1 MVTATKSS
9 NDSSN
14 SLDSMLKSFTSNT
27 NASKSSFE
35 TSKASANAYTSK
47 KDDFKNVLKSKSDS
61 KDHDNTQSTSNVD
74 EKQNSNVDEKQN
86 SNVDEKQ
93 NSTGVED
100 IDKDTKVLNEKLE
113 ELEKESKTA
122 SKDKLKDILSELLSL
137 LAKLGIKQDSISA
150 NGAINSKLGVDG
162 TNSTLSNGGLNSIME
177 KIVELLK
184 NDSVKSKLDVSSL
197 NLMEKLLGNLNGS
210 IKENATE
217 STKSNLKGIMSE
229 ISDLLE
235 NKQNAG
241 NKVLTLEDMLSKNYS
256 QDNGESEDSSAS
268 KNNTPTASKEEKF
281 LNSLVDDNK
290 DDSLNKINLFASRAS
305 AIQNQSVNNARG
317 LTINKAT
324 FADDLIKDVKFM
336 NTNSLKELTVKV
348 NPGNLGEITIK
359 LVQEDG
365 LIKANLKANSKETS
379 ALISQNLSDI
389 KKQLGEQ
396 NLKIADVNIDLYQDD
411 TTFFSDQSFGGQ
423 LSEEQR
429 RNNTRN
435 SNAGNNLAASE
446 EDLVENIEAND
457 SNIEFFA

>member
-1 MVTATKSS
+1 MVTGTKSS

-14 SLDSMLKSFTSNT
+14 GLDSMLKSFTSNT
-27 NASKSSFE
+27 NFSSKS
-35 TSKASANAYTSK
+35 TSEVTKTLNNSYTSR
-47 KDDFKNVLKSKSDS
+47 KDDFKNVLKSKSDYKAHEYNGYVS
-61 KDHDNTQSTSNVD
+61 SANQ
-74 EKQNSNVDEKQN
+74 
-86 SNVDEKQ
+86 KQ
-93 NSTGVED
+93 NSTGVKD
-100 IDKDTKVLNEKLE
+100 TDKDTKKLNEKLE

-137 LAKLGIKQDSISA
+137 LAKLGIKQDDLNA
-150 NGAINSKLGVDG
+150 NGTS
-162 TNSTLSNGGLNSIME
+162 SNGGLNSIME
-177 KIVELLK
+177 KIMGLLK
-184 NDSVKSKLDVSSL
+184 NDSVNSKLDSNSL
-197 NLMEKLLGNLNGS
+197 NLMEKLLGNLNGT

-217 STKSNLKGIMSE
+217 STKSSLKGIMSE

-235 NKQNAG
+235 NKQNSG
-241 NKVLTLEDMLSKNYS
+241 NKVLTLEDMLSKSYS
-256 QDNGESEDSSAS
+256 QDNSESDNSSAS
-268 KNNTPTASKEEKF
+268 KNNTPTTSKEEKF

-290 DDSLNKINLFASRAS
+290 DDSLNKINLFASRTS
-305 AIQNQSVNNARG
+305 TIQNQGVNNTRG

-365 LIKANLKANSKETS
+365 VIKANLKANSKDTT

-396 NLKIADVNIDLYQDD
+396 NLKIADVNIELYQDD
-411 TTFFSDQSFGGQ
+411 TTFFSEQSFGGQ

-435 SNAGNNLAASE
+435 SNAANNLASSE

-457 SNIEFFA
+457 NNIEFFA

>member
-27 NASKSSFE
+27 NFASKS
-35 TSKASANAYTSK
+35 TSEVTKTLNNSYTSR

-61 KDHDNTQSTSNVD
+61 KVQDNTQSTST
-74 EKQNSNVDEKQN
+74 
-86 SNVDEKQ
+86 VDEKQ
-93 NSTGVED
+93 NSTGVKD
-100 IDKDTKVLNEKLE
+100 TDKDTKELNEKLE

-137 LAKLGIKQDSISA
+137 LAKLGIKQDSINA
-150 NGAINSKLGVDG
+150 NGAINSKVGIDG
-162 TNSTLSNGGLNSIME
+162 ANSTLSNSGLNDVMGKIM
-177 KIVELLK
+177 ELLK
-184 NDSVKSKLDVSSL
+184 NDSVKSKLDSNSL
-197 NLMEKLLGNLNGS
+197 NLMEKLLGNLNGT

-217 STKSNLKGIMSE
+217 PTKSSLKGIMSE

-241 NKVLTLEDMLSKNYS
+241 NKVLTLEDMLSKSYS
-256 QDNGESEDSSAS
+256 QDNSESDNSSAS
-268 KNNTPTASKEEKF
+268 KNNTPTTSKEEKF

-290 DDSLNKINLFASRAS
+290 DDSLNKINLFASRTS
-305 AIQNQSVNNARG
+305 TIQNQGVNNTRG

-365 LIKANLKANSKETS
+365 VIKANLKANSKDTT

-396 NLKIADVNIDLYQDD
+396 NLKIADVNIELYQDD
-411 TTFFSDQSFGGQ
+411 TTFFSEQSFGGQ

-435 SNAGNNLAASE
+435 SNAANKLASSE

-457 SNIEFFA
+457 NNIEFFA

>member
-1 MVTATKSS
+1 MVTATKKS

-14 SLDSMLKSFTSNT
+14 SLDSMLKSFTANT
-27 NASKSSFE
+27 SASKSSFE

-61 KDHDNTQSTSNVD
+61 KVQDNTQSTST
-74 EKQNSNVDEKQN
+74 
-86 SNVDEKQ
+86 VDEKQ
-93 NSTGVED
+93 NSTGVKD
-100 IDKDTKVLNEKLE
+100 TDKDTKELNEKLE

-137 LAKLGIKQDSISA
+137 LTKLGIKQDNISA
-150 NGAINSKLGVDG
+150 NGAINSKVGVDG
-162 TNSTLSNGGLNSIME
+162 TNSTLSNSGLNGIME
-177 KIVELLK
+177 KIMELLK
-184 NDSVKSKLDVSSL
+184 NDSVKSKLDSNSL
-197 NLMEKLLGNLNGS
+197 NLMEKLLGNLNGT

-217 STKSNLKGIMSE
+217 STKSSLKGIMSE

-241 NKVLTLEDMLSKNYS
+241 NKVLTLEDMLSKSYS
-256 QDNGESEDSSAS
+256 QDNSESDNSSAS
-268 KNNTPTASKEEKF
+268 KNNTPTTSKEEKF

-290 DDSLNKINLFASRAS
+290 DDSLNKINLFASRTS
-305 AIQNQSVNNARG
+305 TIQNQGVNNTRG

-324 FADDLIKDVKFM
+324 FVDDLIKDVKFM

-365 LIKANLKANSKETS
+365 VIKANLKANSKDTT

-396 NLKIADVNIDLYQDD
+396 NLKIADVNIELYQDD
-411 TTFFSDQSFGGQ
+411 TTFFSEQSFGGQ

-435 SNAGNNLAASE
+435 SNAANNLASSE

-457 SNIEFFA
+457 NNIEFFA

>member
-1 MVTATKSS
+1 MVTDTKSS

-14 SLDSMLKSFTSNT
+14 GLDSMLKLFTSNT
-27 NASKSSFE
+27 NFSSKS
-35 TSKASANAYTSK
+35 TSEVTKTLNNSYTSR
-47 KDDFKNVLKSKSDS
+47 KDDFKNVLKSKSDY
-61 KDHDNTQSTSNVD
+61 KAHEDNGYVSSANQ
-74 EKQNSNVDEKQN
+74 
-86 SNVDEKQ
+86 KQ
-93 NSTGVED
+93 NSTGVKD
-100 IDKDTKVLNEKLE
+100 TDKDTKELNEKLE

-137 LAKLGIKQDSISA
+137 LAKLGIKQDDLNA
-150 NGAINSKLGVDG
+150 NGTS
-162 TNSTLSNGGLNSIME
+162 SNGGLNSIME
-177 KIVELLK
+177 KIMGLLK
-184 NDSVKSKLDVSSL
+184 NDSVNSKLDSNSL
-197 NLMEKLLGNLNGS
+197 KLMEKLLGNLNGT

-217 STKSNLKGIMSE
+217 STKSSLKGIMSE

-235 NKQNAG
+235 NKQNSG
-241 NKVLTLEDMLSKNYS
+241 NKVLTLEDMLSKSYS
-256 QDNGESEDSSAS
+256 QDNSESDNSSAS
-268 KNNTPTASKEEKF
+268 KNNTPTTSKEEKF
-281 LNSLVDDNK
+281 LNSLIDDNK
-290 DDSLNKINLFASRAS
+290 DDSLNKINLFASRTS
-305 AIQNQSVNNARG
+305 TIQNQGVNNTRG

-324 FADDLIKDVKFM
+324 FVDDLIKDVKFM

-365 LIKANLKANSKETS
+365 VIKANLKANSKDTT

-396 NLKIADVNIDLYQDD
+396 NLKIADVNIELYQDD
-411 TTFFSDQSFGGQ
+411 TTFFSEQSFGGQ

-435 SNAGNNLAASE
+435 SNAANNLASSE

-457 SNIEFFA
+457 NNIEFFA

>member
-1 MVTATKSS
+1 MVTATKGS

-14 SLDSMLKSFTSNT
+14 SLDRMLSSFTSNT
-27 NASKSSFE
+27 KASKSSFE
-35 TSKASANAYTSK
+35 TSKASSNGYTSK
-47 KDDFKNVLKSKSDS
+47 KDDFKNVLKSESDS
-61 KDHDNTQSTSNVD
+61 KVQDNTQSTSTVD
-74 EKQNSNVDEKQN
+74 EKQNP
-86 SNVDEKQ
+86 
-93 NSTGVED
+93 TGVED
-100 IDKDTKVLNEKLE
+100 TDINNTDELNEKLE
-113 ELEKESKTA
+113 ELEKESKSA
-122 SKDKLKDILSELLSL
+122 SEDKMKDILSELLSL
-137 LAKLGIKQDSISA
+137 LSKLGIKQDNISEK
-150 NGAINSKLGVDG
+150 GVINSKVGG
-162 TNSTLSNGGLNSIME
+162 NETNSTSSNSGLNGIME
-177 KIVELLK
+177 QIMELLN
-184 NDSVKSKLDVSSL
+184 NDSVTSKLDYNSL
-197 NLMEKLLGNLNGS
+197 NLIEKLLGNLNYN

-217 STKSNLKGIMSE
+217 STKGNLKGIMSE

-235 NKQNAG
+235 NKQNVG

-256 QDNGESEDSSAS
+256 QDNSESEDSSAS
-268 KNNTPTASKEEKF
+268 KNNTPTVSKEEKF

-290 DDSLNKINLFASRAS
+290 DDSLNKINLFASRTS

-396 NLKIADVNIDLYQDD
+396 NLKIADVNIELYQDD
-411 TTFFSDQSFGGQ
+411 TTFFNEQSFSGQ

-435 SNAGNNLAASE
+435 SNTGNDLEGSE
-446 EDLVENIEAND
+446 EDLVDNIGAND
-457 SNIEFFA
+457 NNIEFFA

>member
-1 MVTATKSS
+1 MVTATKNS
-9 NDSSN
+9 NESSN

-27 NASKSSFE
+27 NFASKS
-35 TSKASANAYTSK
+35 ASEFTKTLNNSYTPR
-47 KDDFKNVLKSKSDS
+47 KDDFKNVLKSKSDY
-61 KDHDNTQSTSNVD
+61 KDHEDNGYVSSANQ
-74 EKQNSNVDEKQN
+74 
-86 SNVDEKQ
+86 KQ
-93 NSTGVED
+93 NSTGVKD
-100 IDKDTKVLNEKLE
+100 TYKDTKELNEKLE
-113 ELEKESKTA
+113 ELEKESKSA
-122 SKDKLKDILSELLSL
+122 SKDKMKDILSELLSL
-137 LAKLGIKQDSISA
+137 LAKLGIKQDDLNA
-150 NGAINSKLGVDG
+150 NGAS
-162 TNSTLSNGGLNSIME
+162 SNGSLNSIME
-177 KIVELLK
+177 KIMGLLK
-184 NDSVKSKLDVSSL
+184 NDSVNSKLDSNSL
-197 NLMEKLLGNLNGS
+197 NLMEKLLGNLNGN

-217 STKSNLKGIMSE
+217 STKSNLRGIMSE

-256 QDNGESEDSSAS
+256 QDNGGNDDSSAS
-268 KNNTPTASKEEKF
+268 KNNTPTTSKEEKF
-281 LNSLVDDNK
+281 LNSLIDDNK
-290 DDSLNKINLFASRAS
+290 DDSLNKINLFASRTS
-305 AIQNQSVNNARG
+305 AIQNQGVNNTRG

-324 FADDLIKDVKFM
+324 FVDDLIKDVKFM

-365 LIKANLKANSKETS
+365 VIKANLKANSKDTT

-396 NLKIADVNIDLYQDD
+396 NLKIADVNIELYQDD
-411 TTFFSDQSFGGQ
+411 TTFFREQSFGGQ

-429 RNNTRN
+429 RNSTRN
-435 SNAGNNLAASE
+435 SNTGNDLAGSE

>member
-1 MVTATKSS
+1 MVTATKNS
-9 NDSSN
+9 NESSN

-27 NASKSSFE
+27 NFASKS
-35 TSKASANAYTSK
+35 ASEFTKTLNNSYTPR
-47 KDDFKNVLKSKSDS
+47 KDDFKNVLKSKSDY
-61 KDHDNTQSTSNVD
+61 KDHEDNGYVSSANQ
-74 EKQNSNVDEKQN
+74 
-86 SNVDEKQ
+86 KQ
-93 NSTGVED
+93 NSTGVKD
-100 IDKDTKVLNEKLE
+100 TYKDTKELNEKLE
-113 ELEKESKTA
+113 ELEKESKSA
-122 SKDKLKDILSELLSL
+122 SKDKMKDILSELLSL
-137 LAKLGIKQDSISA
+137 LAKLGIKQDDLNA
-150 NGAINSKLGVDG
+150 NGAS
-162 TNSTLSNGGLNSIME
+162 SNGGLNSIME
-177 KIVELLK
+177 KIMGLLK
-184 NDSVKSKLDVSSL
+184 NDSVNSKLDSNSL
-197 NLMEKLLGNLNGS
+197 NLMEKLLGNLNGN

-217 STKSNLKGIMSE
+217 STKSNLRGIMSE

-256 QDNGESEDSSAS
+256 QDNGGNDDSSAS
-268 KNNTPTASKEEKF
+268 KNNTPTTSKEEKF
-281 LNSLVDDNK
+281 LNSLIDDNK
-290 DDSLNKINLFASRAS
+290 DDSLNKINLFASRTS
-305 AIQNQSVNNARG
+305 AIQNQGVNNTRG

-324 FADDLIKDVKFM
+324 FVDDLIKDVKFM

-365 LIKANLKANSKETS
+365 VIKANLKANSKDTT

-396 NLKIADVNIDLYQDD
+396 NLKIADVNIELYQDD
-411 TTFFSDQSFGGQ
+411 TTFFREQSFGGQ

-429 RNNTRN
+429 RNSTRN
-435 SNAGNNLAASE
+435 SNTGNDLAGSE

>member
-1 MVTATKSS
+1 MVTATKKS

-14 SLDSMLKSFTSNT
+14 SLESVLKSFTSNT
-27 NASKSSFE
+27 NFASKS
-35 TSKASANAYTSK
+35 TSEVTKTLNNSYTSR
-47 KDDFKNVLKSKSDS
+47 KDDFKNVLKSKSDY
-61 KDHDNTQSTSNVD
+61 KAHEDNGYVSSAN
-74 EKQNSNVDEKQN
+74 K
-86 SNVDEKQ
+86 KQ
-93 NSTGVED
+93 NSTGVKD
-100 IDKDTKVLNEKLE
+100 TDKDTKELNEKLE
-113 ELEKESKTA
+113 ELEKESKSA
-122 SKDKLKDILSELLSL
+122 SKDRLKDILSELLSL
-137 LAKLGIKQDSISA
+137 LAKLGIKQDSINA
-150 NGAINSKLGVDG
+150 NGAINSKVGVNG
-162 TNSTLSNGGLNSIME
+162 TNSTLSNGSLNSIME
-177 KIVELLK
+177 KIMELLK
-184 NDSVKSKLDVSSL
+184 NDSVKSKLDSNSL
-197 NLMEKLLGNLNGS
+197 NLMEKLLGNLNGT

-217 STKSNLKGIMSE
+217 STKSSLKGIMSE

-241 NKVLTLEDMLSKNYS
+241 NKVLTLEDMLSKSYS
-256 QDNGESEDSSAS
+256 QDNSESDNSSAS

-290 DDSLNKINLFASRAS
+290 DDSLNKINLFASRTS
-305 AIQNQSVNNARG
+305 TIQNQGVNNTRG

-336 NTNSLKELTVKV
+336 STNSLKELTVKV

-365 LIKANLKANSKETS
+365 VIKANLKANSKDTT

-396 NLKIADVNIDLYQDD
+396 NLKIADVNIELYQDD
-411 TTFFSDQSFGGQ
+411 TTFFSEQSFGGH

-435 SNAGNNLAASE
+435 SNVANSLASSE
-446 EDLVENIEAND
+446 EDLVENIEASDN
-457 SNIEFFA
+457 NIEFFA

>member
-1 MVTATKSS
+1 MVTATKNS

-14 SLDSMLKSFTSNT
+14 SLDSMLKSFTANT
-27 NASKSSFE
+27 SASKSSFE

-61 KDHDNTQSTSNVD
+61 KVQDNTQSTST
-74 EKQNSNVDEKQN
+74 
-86 SNVDEKQ
+86 VDEKQ
-93 NSTGVED
+93 NSTGVKD
-100 IDKDTKVLNEKLE
+100 TDKDTKELNEKLE

-150 NGAINSKLGVDG
+150 NGAINSKVGVDG
-162 TNSTLSNGGLNSIME
+162 TNSTLSNGGLNGIME
-177 KIVELLK
+177 KIMELLK
-184 NDSVKSKLDVSSL
+184 NDSVKSKLDSNSL
-197 NLMEKLLGNLNGS
+197 NLMEKLLGNLNGT

-217 STKSNLKGIMSE
+217 STKSSLKGIMSE

-241 NKVLTLEDMLSKNYS
+241 NKVLTLEDMLSKSYS
-256 QDNGESEDSSAS
+256 QDNSESDNSSAS
-268 KNNTPTASKEEKF
+268 KNNTPTTSKEEKF

-290 DDSLNKINLFASRAS
+290 DDSLNKINLFASRTS
-305 AIQNQSVNNARG
+305 TIQNQGVNNTRG

-365 LIKANLKANSKETS
+365 VIKANLKANSKETS

-396 NLKIADVNIDLYQDD
+396 NLKIADVNIELYQDD
-411 TTFFSDQSFGGQ
+411 TTFFSEQSFGGQ

-435 SNAGNNLAASE
+435 SNAANNLASSE

-457 SNIEFFA
+457 NNIEFFA

>member
-1 MVTATKSS
+1 MVTATKGS

-61 KDHDNTQSTSNVD
+61 KVQDNTQST
-74 EKQNSNVDEKQN
+74 

-100 IDKDTKVLNEKLE
+100 IDKDTKELNEKLE

-150 NGAINSKLGVDG
+150 NGAINSKVGVDG
-162 TNSTLSNGGLNSIME
+162 TNSTLSNSGLNSIME

-184 NDSVKSKLDVSSL
+184 NDSVKSKLDPNSL
-197 NLMEKLLGNLNGS
+197 NLMEKLLGNLNNN
-210 IKENATE
+210 IKEKGTE
-217 STKSNLKGIMSE
+217 SAKNNLKGIMSE

-235 NKQNAG
+235 NKQNTG
-241 NKVLTLEDMLSKNYS
+241 NKVLTLEDMLSKSYS
-256 QDNGESEDSSAS
+256 QDNSENDNSSAS

-290 DDSLNKINLFASRAS
+290 DDSLNKINLFASRTS
-305 AIQNQSVNNARG
+305 VIQNQGVNDTRG

-324 FADDLIKDVKFM
+324 FVDDLIKDVKFM
-336 NTNSLKELTVKV
+336 DTNSLKELTVKV

-365 LIKANLKANSKETS
+365 VIKANLKANSKETS

-396 NLKIADVNIDLYQDD
+396 NLKIADVNIELYQDD
-411 TTFFSDQSFGGQ
+411 TTFFSEQSFGGQ

-435 SNAGNNLAASE
+435 SNAANNLAASE

>member
-1 MVTATKSS
+1 MVTATKNS

-14 SLDSMLKSFTSNT
+14 SLDSMLKSFTANT
-27 NASKSSFE
+27 SASKSSFE

-61 KDHDNTQSTSNVD
+61 KVQDNTQSTST
-74 EKQNSNVDEKQN
+74 
-86 SNVDEKQ
+86 VDEKQ
-93 NSTGVED
+93 NSTGVKD
-100 IDKDTKVLNEKLE
+100 TDKDTKELNEKLE

-137 LAKLGIKQDSISA
+137 LAKLGIKQDSTSA
-150 NGAINSKLGVDG
+150 NGAINSKVGIDG
-162 TNSTLSNGGLNSIME
+162 ANSTLSNSGLNGINGIME
-177 KIVELLK
+177 KIMELLK
-184 NDSVKSKLDVSSL
+184 NDSVKSKLDSNSL

-217 STKSNLKGIMSE
+217 STKSSLKGIMSE
-229 ISDLLE
+229 ISDLLG

-241 NKVLTLEDMLSKNYS
+241 NKVLTLEDMLSKSYS
-256 QDNGESEDSSAS
+256 QDNSESDNSSAS
-268 KNNTPTASKEEKF
+268 KNNTPTTSKEEKF

-290 DDSLNKINLFASRAS
+290 DDSLNKINLFASRTS
-305 AIQNQSVNNARG
+305 TIQNQGVNNTRG

-324 FADDLIKDVKFM
+324 FVDDLIKDVKFM

-365 LIKANLKANSKETS
+365 VIKANLKANSKDTT

-396 NLKIADVNIDLYQDD
+396 NLKIADVNIELYQDD
-411 TTFFSDQSFGGQ
+411 TTFFSEQSFGGQ
-423 LSEEQR
+423 LSEERR
-429 RNNTRN
+429 RNNNRN
-435 SNAGNNLAASE
+435 SNAANNLASSE

-457 SNIEFFA
+457 NNIEFFA

>member
-1 MVTATKSS
+1 M
-9 NDSSN
+9 
-14 SLDSMLKSFTSNT
+14 
-27 NASKSSFE
+27 
-35 TSKASANAYTSK
+35 
-47 KDDFKNVLKSKSDS
+47 
-61 KDHDNTQSTSNVD
+61 
-74 EKQNSNVDEKQN
+74 
-86 SNVDEKQ
+86 
-93 NSTGVED
+93 
-100 IDKDTKVLNEKLE
+100 
-113 ELEKESKTA
+113 
-122 SKDKLKDILSELLSL
+122 LSL
-137 LAKLGIKQDSISA
+137 LAKLGIKQDSINA
-150 NGAINSKLGVDG
+150 NGAINSKVGIDG
-162 TNSTLSNGGLNSIME
+162 ANSTLSNSGLNDVMGKIM
-177 KIVELLK
+177 ELLK
-184 NDSVKSKLDVSSL
+184 NDSVKSKLDSNSL
-197 NLMEKLLGNLNGS
+197 NLMEKLLGNLNGT

-217 STKSNLKGIMSE
+217 PTKSSLKGIMSE

-241 NKVLTLEDMLSKNYS
+241 NKVLTLEDMLSKSYS
-256 QDNGESEDSSAS
+256 QDNSESDNSSAS
-268 KNNTPTASKEEKF
+268 KNNTPTTSKEEKF

-290 DDSLNKINLFASRAS
+290 DDSLNKINLFASRTS
-305 AIQNQSVNNARG
+305 TIQNQGVNNTRG

-365 LIKANLKANSKETS
+365 VIKANLKANSKDTT

-396 NLKIADVNIDLYQDD
+396 NLKIADVNIELYQDD
-411 TTFFSDQSFGGQ
+411 TTFFSEQSFGGQ

-435 SNAGNNLAASE
+435 SNAANNLASSE

-457 SNIEFFA
+457 NNIEFFA

>member
-1 MVTATKSS
+1 MVTATKGS

-14 SLDSMLKSFTSNT
+14 SLDRMLSSFTSNT
-27 NASKSSFE
+27 KASKSSFE
-35 TSKASANAYTSK
+35 TSKASSNGYTSK
-47 KDDFKNVLKSKSDS
+47 KDDFKNVLKSESDS
-61 KDHDNTQSTSNVD
+61 KVQDNTQSTSTVD
-74 EKQNSNVDEKQN
+74 EKQNP
-86 SNVDEKQ
+86 
-93 NSTGVED
+93 TGVED
-100 IDKDTKVLNEKLE
+100 TDINNTDELNEKLE
-113 ELEKESKTA
+113 ELEKESKSA
-122 SKDKLKDILSELLSL
+122 SEDKMKDILSELLSL
-137 LAKLGIKQDSISA
+137 LSKLGIKQDNISEK
-150 NGAINSKLGVDG
+150 GVINSKVGINE
-162 TNSTLSNGGLNSIME
+162 TNSTSSNSGLNGIME
-177 KIVELLK
+177 KIMELLK
-184 NDSVKSKLDVSSL
+184 NDSVKSKLDSDSL
-197 NLMEKLLGNLNGS
+197 NLIEKLLGNLNCN

-217 STKSNLKGIMSE
+217 STKGNLKGIMSE

-235 NKQNAG
+235 NKQNVG

-256 QDNGESEDSSAS
+256 QDNSESEDSSAS
-268 KNNTPTASKEEKF
+268 KNNTPTVSKEEKF

-290 DDSLNKINLFASRAS
+290 DDSLNKINLFASRTS

-396 NLKIADVNIDLYQDD
+396 NLKIADVNIELYQDD
-411 TTFFSDQSFGGQ
+411 TTFFNEQSFSGQ

-435 SNAGNNLAASE
+435 SNTGNDLEGSE
-446 EDLVENIEAND
+446 EDLVDNIGAND
-457 SNIEFFA
+457 NNIEFFA

>member
-1 MVTATKSS
+1 MVTATKNS

-61 KDHDNTQSTSNVD
+61 KVQDNTQST
-74 EKQNSNVDEKQN
+74 

-100 IDKDTKVLNEKLE
+100 IDKDTKELNEKLE

-150 NGAINSKLGVDG
+150 NGAINSKVGVDG
-162 TNSTLSNGGLNSIME
+162 TNSTLSNSGLNSIME

-184 NDSVKSKLDVSSL
+184 NDSVKSKLDPNSL
-197 NLMEKLLGNLNGS
+197 NLMEKLLGNLNNN
-210 IKENATE
+210 IKEKGTE
-217 STKSNLKGIMSE
+217 SAKNNLKGIMSE

-235 NKQNAG
+235 NKQNTG

-256 QDNGESEDSSAS
+256 QDNSESDNSSAS
-268 KNNTPTASKEEKF
+268 KNNTPTTSKEEKF

-290 DDSLNKINLFASRAS
+290 DDSLNKINLFASRTS
-305 AIQNQSVNNARG
+305 TIQNQGVNNTRG

-324 FADDLIKDVKFM
+324 FVDDLIKDVKFM

-365 LIKANLKANSKETS
+365 VIKANLKANSKDTT

-396 NLKIADVNIDLYQDD
+396 NLKIADVNIELYQDD
-411 TTFFSDQSFGGQ
+411 TTFFSEQSFGGQ

-435 SNAGNNLAASE
+435 SNAANNLASSE

-457 SNIEFFA
+457 NNIEFFA

>member
-1 MVTATKSS
+1 MVTATKGS

-14 SLDSMLKSFTSNT
+14 SLDRMLSSFTSNT
-27 NASKSSFE
+27 KASKSSFE
-35 TSKASANAYTSK
+35 TSKASSNGYTSK
-47 KDDFKNVLKSKSDS
+47 KDDFKNVLKSESDS
-61 KDHDNTQSTSNVD
+61 KVQDNTQSTSTVD
-74 EKQNSNVDEKQN
+74 EKQNP
-86 SNVDEKQ
+86 
-93 NSTGVED
+93 TGVED
-100 IDKDTKVLNEKLE
+100 TDINNTDELNEKLE
-113 ELEKESKTA
+113 ELEKESKSA
-122 SKDKLKDILSELLSL
+122 SEDKMKDILSELLSL
-137 LAKLGIKQDSISA
+137 LSKLGIKQDNISEK
-150 NGAINSKLGVDG
+150 GVINSKVGG
-162 TNSTLSNGGLNSIME
+162 NETNSTSSNSGLNGIME
-177 KIVELLK
+177 KIMELLK
-184 NDSVKSKLDVSSL
+184 NDSVKSKLDSNSL
-197 NLMEKLLGNLNGS
+197 NLIEKLLGNLNYN

-217 STKSNLKGIMSE
+217 STKGNLKGIMSE

-235 NKQNAG
+235 NKQNVG

-256 QDNGESEDSSAS
+256 QDNSESEDSSAS
-268 KNNTPTASKEEKF
+268 KNNTPTVSKEEKF

-290 DDSLNKINLFASRAS
+290 DDSLNKINLFASRTS

-396 NLKIADVNIDLYQDD
+396 NLKIADVNIELYQDD
-411 TTFFSDQSFGGQ
+411 TTFFNEQSFSGQ

-435 SNAGNNLAASE
+435 SNTGNDLEGSE
-446 EDLVENIEAND
+446 EDLVDNIGAND
-457 SNIEFFA
+457 NNIEFFA

>member
-1 MVTATKSS
+1 MVTATKNS
-9 NDSSN
+9 NNSSN

-27 NASKSSFE
+27 NFESKS
-35 TSKASANAYTSK
+35 TSEVTKTLNNSYTSR
-47 KDDFKNVLKSKSDS
+47 KDDFRNVLKSKSDS
-61 KDHDNTQSTSNVD
+61 KAD
-74 EKQNSNVDEKQN
+74 EKDRYISSVNQSQNSA
-86 SNVDEKQ
+86 
-93 NSTGVED
+93 GVENTD
-100 IDKDTKVLNEKLE
+100 DTNELNEKLE
-113 ELEKESKTA
+113 ELEKESKSA
-122 SKDKLKDILSELLSL
+122 SKDKMKDILSELLSL
-137 LAKLGIKQDSISA
+137 LAKLGIKQDNINA

-423 LSEEQR
+423 LSEEER